1 MTTSDSQTTRLNEY
15 IKELLPWAHGHQ
27 LKAITTFVS
36 AIIEKQT
43 GTQAALART
52 CGNQEAATKRL
63 SRLIHNAR
71 LRPQTLAAAVM
82 EQALRQLPPRGK
94 VRLAIDWTIE
104 GTQYL
109 LVVSLVTGGR
119 AVPLYWRAY
128 DQRVLKGRMR
138 RYEMAVIKRVL
149 TGVQRRVGR
158 RRLRVTADRGFADV
172 ELFDLLEEF
181 GCAYI
186 IRVKSS
192 TKIFLVG
199 EWRQLQTVR
208 FEGNARRRSLGRL
221 HYCASSPRRLWV
233 GMSRVRNEAGHWEV
247 WYLVSNR
254 EQRAGAM
261 VGEYQRRFGCE
272 QGFRDAK
279 RRLGFASARVRRHTA
294 WSRFFAL
301 FAIALL
307 VLATLGAKLL
317 LSGGQEAGAYLRRVA
332 SRRRGRWELSVVN
345 AIVSLLAQD
354 SSLYQHLS
362 GRTKLN
368 LEGSLAN
375 VS

>member
-1 MTTSDSQTTRLNEY
+1 MTTSDSQTTRLSEY

-208 FEGNARRRSLGRL
+208 FEGNARR
-221 HYCASSPRRLWV
+221 A
-233 GMSRVRNEAGHWEV
+233 V
-247 WYLVSNR
+247 WD
-254 EQRAGAM
+254 
-261 VGEYQRRFGCE
+261 
-272 QGFRDAK
+272 GFTIVP
-279 RRLGFASARVRRHTA
+279 VRRA
-294 WSRFFAL
+294 ACGW
-301 FAIALL
+301 
-307 VLATLGAKLL
+307 G
-317 LSGGQEAGAYLRRVA
+317 
-332 SRRRGRWELSVVN
+332 
-345 AIVSLLAQD
+345 
-354 SSLYQHLS
+354 
-362 GRTKLN
+362 
-368 LEGSLAN
+368 
-375 VS
+375 